1 MSIIFKKGLAKSA
14 SELRIMNK
22 QYELVKANRKAVEG
36 SGFGSLNTL
45 IKMIAENDPSFAR
58 EDIAKQVLTA
68 NAGTTPADAYKEM
81 DATTSI
87 ERVANGEFATLTR
100 LLGFSKSID
109 LGRKTLEYRMASTAG
124 RATFTM
130 DGSDATLFDHVDYKY
145 DQVIVPIV
153 KTGFMLDWRDAMSMK
168 AEGFDYLV
176 DESRES
182 DLTLMRKM
190 DELLFSG
197 TNLTV
202 KGYGWSGLSGGDSR
216 VVQGTLSV
224 DLTSS
229 ASTAEDIRNE
239 FKTQRDVLRIDN
251 NCTQDLSV
259 GVSREIMSNLE
270 RVYSQSEGVYGTIL
284 DMVQK
289 LLGIKEVYEDSKLSG
304 NEIIMYWADVQGM
317 HAVVGSA
324 IATEAEPRDRFNSPF
339 AYTKYAALGFVPK
352 TDYSGRKTALYAT
365 TA

>member
-22 QYELVKANRKAVEG
+22 QYEMIKQNRKAVEG

-45 IKMIAENDPSFAR
+45 IKMIAENDPSFAK
-58 EDIAKQVLTA
+58 EAVAQQVLTA

-81 DATTSI
+81 DATTTI

-100 LLGFSKSID
+100 LLTASKSID
-109 LGRKTLEYRMASTAG
+109 LGRKVHEYRMASTAG
-124 RATFTM
+124 RATTTM
-130 DGSDATLFDHVDYKY
+130 DGVDATLFDHVDYKY
-145 DQVIVPIV
+145 DQTIVPVI
-153 KTGFMLDWRDAMSMK
+153 KTGFMLDWRDALAMR

-197 TNLTV
+197 TDLTV
-202 KGYGWSGLSGGDSR
+202 KGYGWSGLFGDSR

-224 DLTSS
+224 DLTAT

-239 FKTQRDVLRIDN
+239 FKTQRDVLRITN

-304 NEIIMYWADVQGM
+304 NQIIMYWADLQGM

-352 TDYSGRKTALYAT
+352 TDFSGRKCALFASS
-365 TA
+365 